1 MKAIIAIN
9 TVTGEIR
16 SGQIDGLDGF
26 EYYILKFGDTQMPTA
41 EIETAYFDMARN
53 AGIDMEECRL
63 FTVEGV
69 NHFLTHRFDRVGGK
83 KIYVQ
88 TLAAINPEARSYED
102 FVNTC
107 RELSLLES
115 DIEQLYR
122 RMVFNVMTNNTDDH
136 SKNFSFVL
144 EDNCW
149 RLAPAY
155 DVTFIFNVNGT
166 GPNIERR
173 LSIGGKIS
181 EITKSD
187 LLEFADRNDIRNAQ
201 TIIDEVAASI
211 RRFDEYADKNNL
223 SQPWRG
229 LIQKTLSDNLTAF
242 DYDAGVYDTEDEFVD
257 SFGRVIRDVVL
268 SVNSKRHYEISA
280 IIDGNHRR
288 RFIRPN
294 MPIYEEMTSLDI
306 YQLTLETKRRLIEML
321 LPEE

>member
-1 MKAIIAIN
+1 M
-9 TVTGEIR
+9 
-16 SGQIDGLDGF
+16 
-26 EYYILKFGDTQMPTA
+26 
-41 EIETAYFDMARN
+41 
-53 AGIDMEECRL
+53 
-63 FTVEGV
+63 
-69 NHFLTHRFDRVGGK
+69 
-83 KIYVQ
+83 
-88 TLAAINPEARSYED
+88 
-102 FVNTC
+102 
-107 RELSLLES
+107 
-115 DIEQLYR
+115 
-122 RMVFNVMTNNTDDH
+122 
-136 SKNFSFVL
+136 
-144 EDNCW
+144 
-149 RLAPAY
+149 
-155 DVTFIFNVNGT
+155 TFIFNVNGT